1 MLEGWKR
8 AWREA
13 VANFHHEL
21 SDGVDSPEAAAHR
34 RALRREIATARGVLA
49 QLDAEIRQTARQ
61 AAAERVSESDCRRRE
76 SLARSAGDAE
86 TEQLAVE
93 YAQRHGERARVLER
107 KVGVLQEER
116 ALLAGDVASMER
128 LAPDVAADAAAG
140 DAHGGRP
147 GDAEFSRLQQ
157 DQRERTAD
165 ARLEELKRRM
175 R

>member
-49 QLDAEIRQTARQ
+49 QLDDEIRQTARQ
-61 AAAERVSESDCRRRE
+61 AEAERLSESDCRRRE
-76 SLARSAGDAE
+76 SLARSVGDAE
-86 TEQLAVE
+86 TVQLAVE

-128 LAPDVAADAAAG
+128 LAPEAADAAAR
-140 DAHGGRP
+140 DAHAGP
-147 GDAEFSRLQQ
+147 SDDAEFSRLQQ